1 LRFSAETDKEA
12 LSMAH
17 DTIDG
22 ASAVARFDLWQDER
36 HIEGAAPTMKES
48 PAGEGRGQVDT
59 RRLA

>member
-1 LRFSAETDKEA
+1 
-12 LSMAH
+12 MAH